1 MYMKIDEILNSIETD
16 KKIDYTQLDTES
28 LKIPEQAVKYQQL
41 AHDEALRLRFLEK
54 EYNVAK
60 YNRWMYYT
68 GKADPEVYNKEP
80 FDHKVLKSD
89 LNLFLDSDFIL
100 NEIQDRIVAQT
111 EKLKLV
117 VEAGKVMQN
126 KSFNIKNALEHQKF
140 MGGAF

>member
-1 MYMKIDEILNSIETD
+1 MKIDDIKKLIEID
-16 KKIDYTQLDTES
+16 KKIDHTQLDTES

-41 AHDEALRLRFLEK
+41 AYDEALRLRFIEK

-68 GKADPEVYNKEP
+68 GKADPEVYNNEP

-89 LNLFLDSDFIL
+89 LNLFLESDLIL
-100 NEIQDRIVAQT
+100 NEVQDRMIAQA
-111 EKLKLV
+111 EKLKLIV
-117 VEAGKVMQN
+117 DAGKVMQN

>member
-1 MYMKIDEILNSIETD
+1 MKIEEIIKHIEID

-41 AHDEALRLRFLEK
+41 AHDEAIRLRFLEK
-54 EYNVAK
+54 EYNVVR

-89 LNLFLDSDFIL
+89 INLFLDSDLIL
-100 NEIQDRIVAQT
+100 NEVQDRMVAQT

-117 VEAGKVMQN
+117 VDAGKVMQN
-126 KSFNIKNALEHQKF
+126 QSFNIKNALEHMKF

>member
-1 MYMKIDEILNSIETD
+1 MKIDDIKALLEKD
-16 KKIDYTQLDTES
+16 RKIDHTQLDTES
-28 LKIPEQAVKYQQL
+28 LRIPEQAVKYQQM

-89 LNLFLDSDFIL
+89 INIFLDSDLIL
-100 NEIQDRIVAQT
+100 NEIQDRITAQT

-117 VEAGKVMQN
+117 VDAGKTMQN

>member
-1 MYMKIDEILNSIETD
+1 MKIENIKEMLERD
-16 KKIDYTQLDTES
+16 KSIDYTQLDTAS

-41 AHDEALRLRFLEK
+41 SHDEAVTLRYLER
-54 EYNVAK
+54 EYNIMK
-60 YNRWMYYT
+60 LRRWMYYM
-68 GKADPEVYNKEP
+68 GKADDEVYEKEP

-89 LNLFLDSDFIL
+89 VNLFLEADKKL
-100 NEIQDRIVAQT
+100 NELQDRIILQT

-117 VEAGKVMQN
+117 VEAGKIMQN

>member
-1 MYMKIDEILNSIETD
+1 MKIDDIKALLEKD
-16 KKIDYTQLDTES
+16 RKIDHTQLDTES
-28 LKIPEQAVKYQQL
+28 LRIPEQAVKYQQM

-89 LNLFLDSDFIL
+89 INIFLDSDLIL
-100 NEIQDRIVAQT
+100 NEIQDRITTQT

>member
-1 MYMKIDEILNSIETD
+1 MKIENIKDMLEKDRSID
-16 KKIDYTQLDTES
+16 HTQLDTES
-28 LKIPEQAVKYQQL
+28 LKIPEQAVKYQQM

-54 EYNVAK
+54 EYNVTR
-60 YNRWMYYT
+60 YNRWMYYM
-68 GKADPEVYNKEP
+68 GKADPDVYDKEP

-89 LNLFLDSDFIL
+89 LNIFLDSDLIL
-100 NEIQDRIVAQT
+100 NEIQDRILAQT

>member
-1 MYMKIDEILNSIETD
+1 MKNDEIKYQIEID
-16 KKIDYTQLDTES
+16 KKIDHTQLDTES
-28 LKIPEQAVKYQQL
+28 LKIPEQAVKYQQM
-41 AHDEALRLRFLEK
+41 AHDAALRLRFLEK

-60 YNRWMYYT
+60 YNRWMYYM
-68 GKADPEVYNKEP
+68 GKADPDVYDKEP

-89 LNLFLDSDFIL
+89 VNIFLESDSVL
-100 NEIQDRIVAQT
+100 NEIQDRIIAQT
-111 EKLKLV
+111 EKLKLI

>member
-1 MYMKIDEILNSIETD
+1 MLEKDRSIDHTR
-16 KKIDYTQLDTES
+16 LDTES
-28 LKIPEQAVKYQQL
+28 LKIPEQAVKYQQM
-41 AHDEALRLRFLEK
+41 AHDEAVILRYLER
-54 EYNVAK
+54 EYNIMK
-60 YNRWMYYT
+60 LKRWMYYM
-68 GKADPEVYNKEP
+68 GKASDEEYEKEP

-89 LNLFLDSDFIL
+89 VNTFLEADSKL
-100 NEIQDRIVAQT
+100 CNIQDRIILQT

>member
-1 MYMKIDEILNSIETD
+1 MKIEDIKDMLERD
-16 KKIDYTQLDTES
+16 KSIDYTQLDTAS

-41 AHDEALRLRFLEK
+41 SHDEAVILRYLER
-54 EYNVAK
+54 EYNIMK
-60 YNRWMYYT
+60 LNRWMYYM
-68 GKADPEVYNKEP
+68 GKADDEVYEKEP

-89 LNLFLDSDFIL
+89 VNLFLEADKKL
-100 NEIQDRIVAQT
+100 NELQDRIILQT

-117 VEAGKVMQN
+117 VEAGKIMQN

>member
-1 MYMKIDEILNSIETD
+1 MKIDDIKTQLEKD
-16 KKIDYTQLDTES
+16 KKIDHTQLDTES
-28 LKIPEQAVKYQQL
+28 LRIPEQAIKYQQM

-54 EYNVAK
+54 EYNVAR
-60 YNRWMYYT
+60 YNRWMYYM
-68 GKADPEVYNKEP
+68 GKADPDVYDKEP

-89 LNLFLDSDFIL
+89 VNIFLESDSVL
-100 NEIQDRIVAQT
+100 NEIQDRIIAQT
-111 EKLKLV
+111 EKLKLI

>member
-1 MYMKIDEILNSIETD
+1 MKIEDIKDMLEKDRSIDHTR
-16 KKIDYTQLDTES
+16 LDTES
-28 LKIPEQAVKYQQL
+28 LKIPEQAVKYQQM
-41 AHDEALRLRFLEK
+41 AHDEAVILRYLER
-54 EYNVAK
+54 EYNIMK
-60 YNRWMYYT
+60 LKRWMYYM
-68 GKADPEVYNKEP
+68 GKASDEEYEKEP

-89 LNLFLDSDFIL
+89 VNTFLEADSKL
-100 NEIQDRIVAQT
+100 CNIQDRIILQT

>member
-1 MYMKIDEILNSIETD
+1 MKIDDIKIQLEKD
-16 KKIDYTQLDTES
+16 KKIDQTQLDVES
-28 LKIPEQAVKYQQL
+28 LKIPEQAVKYQQM

-54 EYNVAK
+54 EYNVARF
-60 YNRWMYYT
+60 NRWTYYM
-68 GKADPEVYNKEP
+68 GKADPDVYDKEP

-89 LNLFLDSDFIL
+89 INIYLDSDLIL
-100 NEIQDRIVAQT
+100 NEVRDRIIAQT

>member
-1 MYMKIDEILNSIETD
+1 MGMKIENIKELIDIH
-16 KKIDYTQLDTES
+16 KKIDHTQLDTES

-54 EYNVAK
+54 EYNVAR
-60 YNRWMYYT
+60 YNRWSYYM
-68 GKADPEVYNKEP
+68 GKSDPAVYDKEP

-89 LNLFLDSDFIL
+89 VNIYLDSDLVL

-126 KSFNIKNALEHQKF
+126 KSFNIKNALDHQKF

>member
-1 MYMKIDEILNSIETD
+1 MKIEDIKDMLEKD
-16 KKIDYTQLDTES
+16 KSVDHTRLDTES

-41 AHDEALRLRFLEK
+41 AYDEAVTLRYLER
-54 EYNVAK
+54 EYNIMK
-60 YNRWMYYT
+60 LNRWMYYM
-68 GKADPEVYNKEP
+68 GKADDEVYEKEP

-89 LNLFLDSDFIL
+89 VNTFLEADSKL
-100 NEIQDRIVAQT
+100 CNIQDRIILQT

>member
-1 MYMKIDEILNSIETD
+1 MKIENIKEMLD
-16 KKIDYTQLDTES
+16 KDKFIDYTQLDTES
-28 LKIPEQAVKYQQL
+28 LKIPEQAVKYQQI

-89 LNLFLDSDFIL
+89 INIFLESDLIL
-100 NEIQDRIVAQT
+100 NEIQDRMVAQT

-117 VEAGKVMQN
+117 VDAGKVMQN

>member
-1 MYMKIDEILNSIETD
+1 MKIENIKDMLEKDRSID
-16 KKIDYTQLDTES
+16 HTQLDTES
-28 LKIPEQAVKYQQL
+28 LKIPEQAVKYQQM

-60 YNRWMYYT
+60 YNRWMYYM
-68 GKADPEVYNKEP
+68 GKADPDVYDKEP

-89 LNLFLDSDFIL
+89 LNIFLDSDLIL
-100 NEIQDRIVAQT
+100 NEIQDRIMAQT

>member
-1 MYMKIDEILNSIETD
+1 MKIEDIKDMLEKD
-16 KKIDYTQLDTES
+16 KFIDYTQLDTES
-28 LKIPEQAVKYQQL
+28 LKIPEQAVKYQQM

-89 LNLFLDSDFIL
+89 LNLFLDSDLIL
-100 NEIQDRIVAQT
+100 NEIQDRMVAQS

-117 VEAGKVMQN
+117 VDAGKVMQN

>member
-1 MYMKIDEILNSIETD
+1 MMKIDDIIKLIEID
-16 KKIDYTQLDTES
+16 KKIDHTQLDTES
-28 LKIPEQAVKYQQL
+28 LKIPEQAVKSQQI

-60 YNRWMYYT
+60 YNRWMFYT

-89 LNLFLDSDFIL
+89 LNIFLDSDLLL

>member
-1 MYMKIDEILNSIETD
+1 MKIENIKDMLERD
-16 KKIDYTQLDTES
+16 KSIDYTQLDTAS

-41 AHDEALRLRFLEK
+41 SHDEAVILRYLER
-54 EYNVAK
+54 EYNIMK
-60 YNRWMYYT
+60 LNRWMYYM
-68 GKADPEVYNKEP
+68 GKADDEVYEKEP

-89 LNLFLDSDFIL
+89 VNLFLEADKKL
-100 NEIQDRIVAQT
+100 NELQDRIILQT

-117 VEAGKVMQN
+117 VEAGKIMQN

>member
-1 MYMKIDEILNSIETD
+1 MC
-16 KKIDYTQLDTES
+16 
-28 LKIPEQAVKYQQL
+28 
-41 AHDEALRLRFLEK
+41 
-54 EYNVAK
+54 
-60 YNRWMYYT
+60 
-68 GKADPEVYNKEP
+68 KADPEVYDKEP

-89 LNLFLDSDFIL
+89 INLFLESDFIL
-100 NEIQDRIVAQT
+100 NEIQDRIVVQT

>member
-1 MYMKIDEILNSIETD
+1 MKIDDIKTQLDKD
-16 KKIDYTQLDTES
+16 KKIDHTQLDAES
-28 LKIPEQAVKYQQL
+28 LKIPEQAVKYQQM

-54 EYNVAK
+54 EYNVAR
-60 YNRWMYYT
+60 YNRWMYYM
-68 GKADPEVYNKEP
+68 GKADPEVYDKEP

-89 LNLFLDSDFIL
+89 INIFLDSDLIL
-100 NEIQDRIVAQT
+100 NEIQDRIMAQT

>member
-1 MYMKIDEILNSIETD
+1 MYMKIEDILKQLEVD
-16 KKIDYTQLDTES
+16 KKIDHTQLDTES

-89 LNLFLDSDFIL
+89 INIFLESDSIL
-100 NEIQDRIVAQT
+100 NEIQDRIVTQT

-117 VEAGKVMQN
+117 VEAGKTMQN

>member
-1 MYMKIDEILNSIETD
+1 MKIEEIIKHIEID

-41 AHDEALRLRFLEK
+41 AHDEAIRLRFLEK
-54 EYNVAK
+54 EYNVVR

-68 GKADPEVYNKEP
+68 GKADPEVYNKDP

-89 LNLFLDSDFIL
+89 LTLFLDSDLIL
-100 NEIQDRIVAQT
+100 NEVQDRIVIQT

>member
-1 MYMKIDEILNSIETD
+1 MKIDDIKKLIEID
-16 KKIDYTQLDTES
+16 KKIDHTQLDTES

-41 AHDEALRLRFLEK
+41 AYDEALRLRFIEK
-54 EYNVAK
+54 EYNVVK

-68 GKADPEVYNKEP
+68 GKADPEVYSKEP

-89 LNLFLDSDFIL
+89 INLFLDSDLIL
-100 NEIQDRIVAQT
+100 NEVQDRMLAQA
-111 EKLKLV
+111 EKLKLIV
-117 VEAGKVMQN
+117 DAGKVMQN

>member
-1 MYMKIDEILNSIETD
+1 MKIEDIKVMLEKDRSID
-16 KKIDYTQLDTES
+16 HTQLDTES
-28 LKIPEQAVKYQQL
+28 LKIPEQAVKYQQM
-41 AHDEALRLRFLEK
+41 AHDEAVILRYLER
-54 EYNVAK
+54 EYNIMK
-60 YNRWMYYT
+60 LKRWMYYM
-68 GKADPEVYNKEP
+68 GKASDEEYEKEP

-89 LNLFLDSDFIL
+89 VNTFLEADSKL
-100 NEIQDRIVAQT
+100 CNIQDRIILQT

>member
-1 MYMKIDEILNSIETD
+1 MKIENIKDMLD
-16 KKIDYTQLDTES
+16 KDKSIDYTQLDTES
-28 LKIPEQAVKYQQL
+28 LKIPEQAVKYQQI

-89 LNLFLDSDFIL
+89 LNLFLDSDLIL
-100 NEIQDRIVAQT
+100 NEIQDRITAQT

-117 VEAGKVMQN
+117 VDAGKTMQN